1 MVIASMK
8 KRLQALEAKY
18 KIGKKLPWDC
28 KNLFSLYQE
37 GDLHE
42 HCNYFFN
49 NKVQYTHRPVYRLVI
64 EDQRSLSPKARE
76 FLSLSAEE
84 QYRAVEKATT
94 SITENEAEKIRMKIL
109 EKVRIRDGYI
119 ESFI

>member
-1 MVIASMK
+1 MK
-8 KRLQALEAKY
+8 KRLQALEARQ
-18 KIGKKLPWDC
+18 KIGKELPWDC
-28 KNLFSLYQE
+28 KNLFSIYRE
-37 GDLHE
+37 GDLHA
-42 HCNYFFN
+42 HFGYFFN
-49 NKVQYTHRPVYRLVI
+49 PKVQHSSRPVYRLVI